1 MAFLGAG
8 LIFSS
13 AAALNHLLEVSSD
26 ALMERTKY
34 RPLPTQ
40 KVSKQTVVVIILLTL
55 ILGSII
61 LYFKTNLLVL
71 ISSLL
76 TFVFYDFVYTPLK
89 KITHFNTF
97 IGALP
102 GAMPVF
108 CGWFIFHESLNLSIL
123 MVFAILFFWQ
133 LPHFYSIAWMNK
145 DGYKS
150 ANLKMISVND
160 KDGKRTTAYLFWTTI
175 FFIIVSYLPVYFGLF
190 KIIYF
195 VGISVIHCILLASVI
210 SFVKEKTVNIA
221 KKVLISTIL
230 YPQAIVLFVIFDK
243 LWL

>member
-1 MAFLGAG
+1 MISIIIELIKVRILLAALLSVLLGYVCNTEVIQWNAIQLSWLFLGAG

-76 TFVFYDFVYTPLK
+76 TFVFYDFIYTPLK
-89 KITHFNTF
+89 KITHLNTF
-97 IGALP
+97 VGALP

-108 CGWFIFHESLNLSIL
+108 CGWFIFYDSLNLSIL
-123 MVFAILFFWQ
+123 MVFTILYFWQ
-133 LPHFYSIAWMNK
+133 LPHFYSIVWMNK

-160 KDGKRTTAYLFWTTI
+160 NDGKRTASYLF
-175 FFIIVSYLPVYFGLF
+175 
-190 KIIYF
+190 
-195 VGISVIHCILLASVI
+195 
-210 SFVKEKTVNIA
+210 
-221 KKVLISTIL
+221 
-230 YPQAIVLFVIFDK
+230 
-243 LWL
+243 